1 MSADKNIQIMRRWFH
16 EVWNEG
22 RTQTIYDL
30 FSPQGVAHGQE
41 SAEGE
46 LHGPHEFEAFVRKTR
61 AAFPDMQLTVE
72 DVFATDDKGV
82 LRWSG
87 VMKHTGDALGM
98 PASGRTV
105 RLRGITLVRFAGGK
119 VVESWDNWDQLGMLQ
134 QIGAFSPPVAA

>member
-1 MSADKNIQIMRRWFH
+1 M
-16 EVWNEG
+16 
-22 RTQTIYDL
+22 
-30 FSPQGVAHGQE
+30 
-41 SAEGE
+41 
-46 LHGPHEFEAFVRKTR
+46 RKTR

-105 RLRGITLVRFAGGK
+105 RLRGITPGPLRRRQGRRELGQLGSARHAAADRRCELARCGVNFLPRLVRD
-119 VVESWDNWDQLGMLQ
+119 S
-134 QIGAFSPPVAA
+134 